1 MAAPVEREKEWETL
15 TELLGSAD
23 RGRGRVAV
31 VSGPVAGGK
40 TTLLERFT
48 EHALSEGALVLEAAG
63 SRAER
68 WLPFGILRRILD
80 SAAPL
85 DPVVH
90 AEATA
95 LLDAVS
101 TPCLPGAEGPT
112 RPAAVHPD
120 PGHPATGYGAGH
132 PGVPYPRGAVAHGDT
147 AAGVEAGMQVLPHVC
162 ASLLRIARDR
172 TVVIAVDD
180 VHHGDE
186 LSRAFL
192 LCLARRVR
200 QAGVL
205 IVLTEAV
212 RLLPAQLAF
221 HAELQRQP
229 NCTSIRLPLLS
240 ADGTGRILAER
251 LSTAAAQRLAADCQD
266 TTGGNP
272 LLVKALLADGV
283 TALGDSEPFQPL
295 APAETFERAVLDCLH
310 RGDPE
315 TVPVARGIAVLGDA
329 CAPTLLSRVSG
340 THAKTVELA
349 VQDLN
354 RCGMLRDGAF
364 RHTATRDA
372 VLAATPPGELSA
384 LHRRAAG
391 LLHQE
396 GAAALDVARHLLAA
410 RTPAE
415 DWAIPVLQDAAEYAL
430 VDDDPELALRC
441 GELAVDS
448 CPDGPRRTALK
459 SRLVSIVWRSSP
471 VAAESH
477 LRQLS
482 REFCAGRLTDRD
494 LLHAVTCLAWMGE
507 ARQAAEAVHGL
518 QAAAREAREAE
529 VPFAYAAGTL
539 AAAQSWLSVVSPPV
553 AAVFADPG
561 HPDPLHG
568 AAPHPPAGTSAPG
581 TAAAPYDMPDDA
593 HVPAGQALRT
603 AMCGGQGEA
612 AVVEATRVLQRY
624 HLSDRTLTPLVLA
637 VLALVYAGRIDL
649 ALAWTDRLLGECATR
664 SAPTW
669 QAVLGAVRAEAA
681 LRQGD
686 LPGAAA
692 QARRAMSLI
701 SVPCW
706 GVGIALPLAV
716 LIEAETRM
724 GNLDEAM
731 GLLEQPVP
739 ETMLETHIGLHY
751 LRARGRAHLATGR
764 HHAALRDFLTCGE
777 LMQAWGMDGVELAP
791 WRLDAAEAWLALGN
805 VPRARE
811 YVEQQRLREAGPAGS
826 RPRGSLLYAL
836 ARTSG
841 DLAYRL
847 KRLTEAVEI
856 LEQGDDRLQLARTLG
871 ELGSAYR
878 AAGDF
883 NRARMLVRKAWH
895 VAKSCGAQ
903 PLCQEFTPGQ
913 GDGEPAAVAGRE
925 AESPREAE
933 VLSEAEARV
942 ALLAARGHTNRE
954 IATKLYVTVSTV
966 EQHLTRIYRKLQ
978 VKRRR
983 DLPARLWDLSLP
995 GIA

>member
-1 MAAPVEREKEWETL
+1 MEARLVEREHEWETL
-15 TELLGSAD
+15 GDLLDSAR

-31 VSGPVAGGK
+31 ISGAIAGGK
-40 TTLLERFT
+40 TSLLECFT

-68 WLPFGILRRILD
+68 YLPFGILRRILD

-85 DPVVH
+85 DPAVH

-101 TPCLPGAEGPT
+101 DRATDGED
-112 RPAAVHPD
+112 AAS
-120 PGHPATGYGAGH
+120 
-132 PGVPYPRGAVAHGDT
+132 AV
-147 AAGVEAGMQVLPHVC
+147 ESGMRVLPHVC

-212 RLLPAQLAF
+212 RLLPAQLDF
-221 HAELQRQP
+221 HAELKRQP
-229 NCTSIRLPLLS
+229 NCTTLRLPLLS
-240 ADGTGRILAER
+240 TEGTGRLLAGHF
-251 LSTAAAQRLAADCQD
+251 TGAAAQRLAADCQQA
-266 TTGGNP
+266 TGGNP
-272 LLVKALLADGV
+272 LLVKALLEDGLA
-283 TALGDSEPFQPL
+283 ALGDSEPFQPL
-295 APAETFERAVLDCLH
+295 RPAETFERAVLDCLH

-315 TVPVARGIAVLGDA
+315 MPAVARGIAVLGDA
-329 CAPTLLSRVSG
+329 CPPALLSRITDV
-340 THAKTVELA
+340 HVKTAELA
-349 VQDLN
+349 LQDLE
-354 RCGMLRDGAF
+354 RCGILRDGAF
-364 RHTATRDA
+364 REAATRSA
-372 VLAATPPGELSA
+372 VLTATPPGALSA
-384 LHRRAAG
+384 LHQRAAR

-410 RTPAE
+410 RKPVE
-415 DWAIPVLQDAAEYAL
+415 DWAIPLLQDAAEYAL
-430 VDDDPELALRC
+430 VEGDPELALSC
-441 GELAVDS
+441 GQLAVDS
-448 CPDGPRRTALK
+448 CPEGSLRTALK

-494 LLHAVTCLAWMGE
+494 LLHAVSCLAWMGE
-507 ARQAAEAVHGL
+507 ARHAAEEIRRL
-518 QAAAREAREAE
+518 QSDADQARESGH
-529 VPFAYAAGTL
+529 PFAYEPGTL
-539 AAAQSWLSVVSPPV
+539 AAAQDWLCVISPPV
-553 AAVFADPG
+553 RDVFATATAEPANAAVPG
-561 HPDPLHG
+561 PTRT
-568 AAPHPPAGTSAPG
+568 PATGRLAG
-581 TAAAPYDMPDDA
+581 TAAHEMPDDA
-593 HVPAGQALRT
+593 HVPAAEAMRTALR
-603 AMCGGQGEA
+603 GGHGEA
-612 AVVEATRVLQRY
+612 AVAEATRVLQRY

-637 VLALVYAGRIDL
+637 VLTLVYAGRLDL
-649 ALAWTDRLLGECATR
+649 ALTWIDRLLGECSAHN
-664 SAPTW
+664 APTW
-669 QAVLGAVRAEAA
+669 QAALGAVRAEVS

-692 QARRAMSLI
+692 QARQSMSLI
-701 SVPCW
+701 SVQCW
-706 GVGIALPLAV
+706 GVGVALPLGV
-716 LIEAETRM
+716 LIEAETQM
-724 GNLDEAM
+724 GNIDEAM
-731 GLLEQPVP
+731 SLLEQPVP
-739 ETMLETHIGLHY
+739 EAMLETRLGLHY
-751 LRARGRAHLATGR
+751 LRARGRCHLATGR
-764 HHAALRDFLTCGE
+764 YHAALRDFLTCGE
-777 LMQAWGMDGVELAP
+777 LMRAWDMEAAEPAP
-791 WRLDAAEAWLALGN
+791 WRLDAAEAWLAIGN
-805 VPRARE
+805 VARARE
-811 YVEQQRLREAGPAGS
+811 YVEQQRQREAVPAGG
-826 RPRGSLLYAL
+826 RPRGALLFAL

-847 KRLTEAVEI
+847 KRLTEAVDA
-856 LEQGDDRLQLARTLG
+856 LEQGEDRLQLARTLG

-903 PLCQEFTPGQ
+903 PLCEEFTPGR
-913 GDGEPAAVAGRE
+913 GDGESAPVVAGRE
-925 AESPREAE
+925 AEPPKEAE

-966 EQHLTRIYRKLQ
+966 EQHLTRIYRKLK

-983 DLPARLWDLSLP
+983 DLPGRLWDLSLP

>member
-1 MAAPVEREKEWETL
+1 MAARLVEREDEWETL
-15 TELLGSAD
+15 NDLLGSAR

-31 VSGPVAGGK
+31 ISGPIAGGK
-40 TTLLERFT
+40 TTLLECFT
-48 EHALSEGALVLEAAG
+48 EQALSDGALVLEAAG

-68 WLPFGILRRILD
+68 YLPFGILRRILD

-85 DPVVH
+85 DPAVH

-95 LLDAVS
+95 LLDGVS
-101 TPCLPGAEGPT
+101 AEAEG
-112 RPAAVHPD
+112 AQD
-120 PGHPATGYGAGH
+120 
-132 PGVPYPRGAVAHGDT
+132 
-147 AAGVEAGMQVLPHVC
+147 AAGAVEAGMRVLPHVC
-162 ASLLRIARDR
+162 ASLLRIARGR

-212 RLLPAQLAF
+212 RLLPAQLDF
-221 HAELQRQP
+221 HAELKRQP

-240 ADGTGRILAER
+240 ADGTGRLLAGHF
-251 LSTAAAQRLAADCQD
+251 STAAAQRLSADCQEA
-266 TTGGNP
+266 TGGNP
-272 LLVKALLADGV
+272 LLVKALLEDGLA
-283 TALGDSEPFQPL
+283 ALGDSEPFQPFV
-295 APAETFERAVLDCLH
+295 PAETFERAVLDCLH

-315 TVPVARGIAVLGDA
+315 MPAVARGVAVLGDA
-329 CAPTLLSRVSG
+329 CPPALLSRITDV
-340 THAKTVELA
+340 HVKTAELA
-349 VQDLN
+349 LQDLG
-354 RCGMLRDGAF
+354 RCGILRDGAF
-364 RHTATRDA
+364 REAATRAA
-372 VLAATPPGELSA
+372 VLTATPPGALSA
-384 LHRRAAG
+384 LHQRAAR

-410 RTPAE
+410 RKPVE
-415 DWAIPVLQDAAEYAL
+415 GWAIPVLQEAAEYAL
-430 VDDDPELALRC
+430 VEDDPQLALRC

-448 CPDGPRRTALK
+448 CPEGSRRTALK

-471 VAAESH
+471 AAAEGH

-494 LLHAVTCLAWMGE
+494 LLHAVSCLAWMGE
-507 ARQAAEAVHGL
+507 ARQAAEAIHGL
-518 QAAAREAREAE
+518 QTAADQARNVGR
-529 VPFAYAAGTL
+529 PFAYESGTL
-539 AAAQSWLSVVSPPV
+539 AAAQNWLSLISPPV
-553 AAVFADPG
+553 RDVFTPSGAPDTTAPDATAPDATRAPADGRAAS
-561 HPDPLHG
+561 H
-568 AAPHPPAGTSAPG
+568 
-581 TAAAPYDMPDDA
+581 DMPDDA
-593 HVPAGQALRT
+593 HVPAAEAMRTALR
-603 AMCGGQGEA
+603 GGQGEA
-612 AVVEATRVLQRY
+612 AVAEATRVLQRY
-624 HLSDRTLTPLVLA
+624 HLSDRTLTSLVLA
-637 VLALVYAGRIDL
+637 VLALVYAGRLDL
-649 ALAWTDRLLGECATR
+649 ALTWIDRLLGECAT
-664 SAPTW
+664 SNAPTW
-669 QAVLGAVRAEAA
+669 QAVLGAVRAEIA

-692 QARRAMSLI
+692 QARQAMSLI

-706 GVGIALPLAV
+706 GVGIALPLGV

-724 GNLDEAM
+724 GNLEEAM

-739 ETMLETHIGLHY
+739 ETMLETRTGLHY
-751 LRARGRAHLATGR
+751 LRARGRCHLATGR
-764 HHAALRDFLTCGE
+764 YHAALRDFLTCGE
-777 LMQAWGMDGVELAP
+777 LMQAWGMEAAEPVP
-791 WRLDAAEAWLALGN
+791 WRLDAAEAWLAIGN

-811 YVEQQRLREAGPAGS
+811 YVEQQRRRETGPAGS
-826 RPRGSLLYAL
+826 RPRGPVLFAL

-841 DLAYRL
+841 DLGYRL
-847 KRLTEAVEI
+847 KRLTEAVEV
-856 LEQGDDRLQLARTLG
+856 LEQGEDRLQLARSLG

-913 GDGEPAAVAGRE
+913 GDGEPAPVTGRE
-925 AESPREAE
+925 AEPPSEAE

>member
-1 MAAPVEREKEWETL
+1 MARLVEREKQWETL
-15 TELLGSAD
+15 NDLLGSAR

-31 VSGPVAGGK
+31 ISGPIAAGK
-40 TTLLERFT
+40 TALLEHFT
-48 EHALSEGALVLEAAG
+48 EQTIAEGTLVLEAAG
-63 SRAER
+63 SRPEQH
-68 WLPFGILRRILD
+68 LPFGILRRILD
-80 SAAPL
+80 SAALL
-85 DPVVH
+85 DPAVH

-95 LLDAVS
+95 LLDAVAAPV
-101 TPCLPGAEGPT
+101 TDVTDVTDCAGTAGPDDT
-112 RPAAVHPD
+112 
-120 PGHPATGYGAGH
+120 TG
-132 PGVPYPRGAVAHGDT
+132 GVD
-147 AAGVEAGMQVLPHVC
+147 AGMRVLPHVC
-162 ASLLRIARDR
+162 ALLLRIARDR

-221 HAELQRQP
+221 HAELRRQP
-229 NCTSIRLPLLS
+229 NCTTIRLPLLS
-240 ADGTGRILAER
+240 TDGTARILAGR
-251 LSTAAAQRLAADCQD
+251 FATAAAQRLSADCQEA
-266 TTGGNP
+266 TGGNP
-272 LLVKALLADGV
+272 NLVNALLEDGL

-295 APAETFERAVLDCLH
+295 APAENFERAVVDCLH

-315 TVPVARGIAVLGDA
+315 IPAVARGIAVLGNA
-329 CAPTLLSRVSG
+329 YPPALLSRITAV
-340 THAKTVELA
+340 HVKTVELA
-349 VQDLN
+349 VQDLD
-354 RCGMLRDGAF
+354 RCGILGDGAF
-364 RHTATRDA
+364 RTPATRSA

-384 LHRRAAG
+384 LHRRAAR
-391 LLHQE
+391 LLHQD
-396 GAAALDVARHLLAA
+396 GAPALDVARHLLAT
-410 RTPAE
+410 RTPAD
-415 DWAIPVLQDAAEYAL
+415 DWAIPVLQEAAEYAL
-430 VDDDPELALRC
+430 VEDDPELALRC

-448 CPDGPRRTALK
+448 CPEGPRRTALK

-471 VAAESH
+471 VAAEGH

-494 LLHAVTCLAWMGE
+494 LLHAVSCLAWMGE
-507 ARQAAEAVHGL
+507 ARQAGEEVRRL
-518 QAAAREAREAE
+518 QAAAEEARDAGQ
-529 VPFAYAAGTL
+529 PFAYDPDTL
-539 AAAQSWLSVVSPPV
+539 AAAQSWLSAVSPSVRELFPAAGLSGTRV
-553 AAVFADPG
+553 AAPRT
-561 HPDPLHG
+561 
-568 AAPHPPAGTSAPG
+568 PAGTAAAPR
-581 TAAAPYDMPDDA
+581 TPAPYDMPDEA
-593 HVPAGQALRT
+593 HLPAVEALRT
-603 AMCGGQGEA
+603 ALRGGQGEA
-612 AVVEATRVLQRY
+612 AVAEATRVLQRY
-624 HLSDRTLTPLVLA
+624 HLSDRTLIPLVLA
-637 VLALVYAGRIDL
+637 VLALVYAGRLDL
-649 ALAWTDRLLGECATR
+649 ALTWTDRLLGECSAR
-664 SAPTW
+664 NAPTW
-669 QAVLGAVRAEAA
+669 QAALGAVRAETV

-692 QARRAMSLI
+692 QARQAMSLI
-701 SVPCW
+701 SVQCW

-716 LIEAETRM
+716 LIEAETQM
-724 GNLDEAM
+724 GNIEEAM
-731 GLLEQPVP
+731 NLLEQPVP
-739 ETMLETHIGLHY
+739 ETMLQTQIGLHY
-751 LRARGRAHLATGR
+751 LRARGRCHLATGR
-764 HHAALRDFLTCGE
+764 YHAALRDFLTCGE
-777 LMQAWGMDGVELAP
+777 LMQSWGMDAVELVP

-811 YVEQQRLREAGPAGS
+811 YAEQQKQREAGAAGT
-826 RPRGSLLYAL
+826 RTRGALLFSL

-841 DLAYRL
+841 DLTYRL
-847 KRLTEAVEI
+847 KRLTEAVET
-856 LEQGDDRLQLARTLG
+856 LEQGEDRIQLARALG
-871 ELGSAYR
+871 ELGSGYR

-913 GDGEPAAVAGRE
+913 GDGEPGTAGRE
-925 AESPREAE
+925 GREADPPREAE

-954 IATKLYVTVSTV
+954 IAGKLYVTVSTV

>member
-1 MAAPVEREKEWETL
+1 MARLVEREKQWETL
-15 TELLGSAD
+15 NDLLGSAR

-31 VSGPVAGGK
+31 ISGPIAAGK

-48 EHALSEGALVLEAAG
+48 EQAISDGALVLEAAG

-68 WLPFGILRRILD
+68 YLPFGILRRILD

-85 DPVVH
+85 EPEVH

-95 LLDAVS
+95 LLDS
-101 TPCLPGAEGPT
+101 LGTPTTDTHE
-112 RPAAVHPD
+112 
-120 PGHPATGYGAGH
+120 PATGAIAG
-132 PGVPYPRGAVAHGDT
+132 
-147 AAGVEAGMQVLPHVC
+147 GVEAGMRILPYVC
-162 ASLLRIARDR
+162 AALLRIARER

-240 ADGTGRILAER
+240 ADGTGRVLAGHF
-251 LSTAAAQRLAADCQD
+251 STAAAQRVCADCQE

-272 LLVKALLADGV
+272 LLIKALLEDGLA
-283 TALGDSEPFQPL
+283 ALGDSEPFQPL
-295 APAETFERAVLDCLH
+295 APAENFERAVLDCLH

-315 TVPVARGIAVLGDA
+315 MLAVARGIAVLGDA
-329 CAPTLLSRVSG
+329 CPTALLSTITDV
-340 THAKTVELA
+340 HVKTAELA
-349 VQDLN
+349 VQDLD
-354 RCGMLRDGAF
+354 RCGILRGGAF
-364 RHTATRDA
+364 REAATRAA
-372 VLAATPPGELSA
+372 VLAATPTGALSV
-384 LHRRAAG
+384 LHQRAAR

-410 RTPAE
+410 RKQVGE
-415 DWAIPVLQDAAEYAL
+415 WAIPVLQEAAEYAL
-430 VDDDPELALRC
+430 VEDDPELALRC

-448 CPDGPRRTALK
+448 CPEGPRRTALK

-471 VAAESH
+471 VAAEGH

-482 REFCAGRLTDRD
+482 REFCAGRLSDRD

-507 ARQAAEAVHGL
+507 ARQAGEAVRRL
-518 QAAAREAREAE
+518 QTAAQEALDAGQ
-529 VPFAYAAGTL
+529 PFVYEPGTL
-539 AAAQSWLSVVSPPV
+539 AAAQSWLSLVSPPV
-553 AAVFADPG
+553 REVFATAGPSHTSHTSRPGDPRT
-561 HPDPLHG
+561 
-568 AAPHPPAGTSAPG
+568 PAG
-581 TAAAPYDMPDDA
+581 TAAAGATAYDMPDEA
-593 HVPAGQALRT
+593 HIPAVEAMRTALR
-603 AMCGGQGEA
+603 GGQGEA
-612 AVVEATRVLQRY
+612 AVAEATRVLQRY
-624 HLSDRTLTPLVLA
+624 HLSDRTLTPLVIAALT
-637 VLALVYAGRIDL
+637 LVYAGRLDL
-649 ALAWTDRLLGECATR
+649 ALIWTDRLLGECSAR
-664 SAPTW
+664 NAPTW
-669 QAVLGAVRAEAA
+669 QAALGVVRAEVA

-692 QARRAMSLI
+692 QARQAMSLI
-701 SVPCW
+701 SVQCW
-706 GVGIALPLAV
+706 GVGIALPLAI
-716 LIEAETRM
+716 LIDAETRM

-739 ETMLETHIGLHY
+739 EMMLETQIGLHY
-751 LRARGRAHLATGR
+751 LRARGRCHLATGR
-764 HHAALRDFLTCGE
+764 YHAALRDFLTCGE
-777 LMQAWGMDGVELAP
+777 LMQAWGMDAVELAP
-791 WRLDAAEAWLALGN
+791 WRLDAAEAWLAIGN
-805 VPRARE
+805 MARARE
-811 YVEQQRLREAGPAGS
+811 YVEQQKQREAGPAGS
-826 RPRGSLLYAL
+826 RPRGALLYAL

-841 DLAYRL
+841 DLTYRL
-847 KRLTEAVEI
+847 GRLTEAVEA
-856 LEQGDDRLQLARTLG
+856 LEQGEDRLQLASALG
-871 ELGSAYR
+871 ELGSGYR

-913 GDGEPAAVAGRE
+913 GDGEAVAAPAGRE
-925 AESPREAE
+925 AEPAREAE
-933 VLSEAEARV
+933 SLSESLSEAEARV

-966 EQHLTRIYRKLQ
+966 EQHLTRIYRKLR

>member
-1 MAAPVEREKEWETL
+1 MEARLVEREHEWQTL
-15 TELLGSAD
+15 NDLLDSAR

-31 VSGPVAGGK
+31 ISGPIAGGK

-48 EHALSEGALVLEAAG
+48 EKALSEGALVLEAAG

-68 WLPFGILRRILD
+68 YLPFGILRRILD

-85 DPVVH
+85 DPAVH

-101 TPCLPGAEGPT
+101 AQATDGDDDAEG
-112 RPAAVHPD
+112 A
-120 PGHPATGYGAGH
+120 
-132 PGVPYPRGAVAHGDT
+132 
-147 AAGVEAGMQVLPHVC
+147 VEAGMRVLPHVC

-212 RLLPAQLAF
+212 RLLPAQLDF
-221 HAELQRQP
+221 HAELKRQP
-229 NCTSIRLPLLS
+229 NCTTLRLPLLS
-240 ADGTGRILAER
+240 TDGTARLLADHF
-251 LSTAAAQRLAADCQD
+251 STAAAGRLSTDCREA
-266 TTGGNP
+266 TGGNP
-272 LLVKALLADGV
+272 LLVKALLEDGLA
-283 TALGDSEPFQPL
+283 ALGDSEPFQPL

-315 TVPVARGIAVLGDA
+315 MPAVARGIAVLGDA
-329 CAPTLLSRVSG
+329 CPPALLSRITDV
-340 THAKTVELA
+340 HVKTAELA
-349 VQDLN
+349 VQDLG
-354 RCGMLRDGAF
+354 RCGILRDGAF
-364 RHTATRDA
+364 RAAATRNA
-372 VLAATPPGELSA
+372 VLTATPPGALSA
-384 LHRRAAG
+384 LHQRAAR

-410 RTPAE
+410 RKPVD

-430 VDDDPELALRC
+430 VEGDPQLALRC

-448 CPDGPRRTALK
+448 CPEGARRTALK

-482 REFCAGRLTDRD
+482 REFCAGRLSDRD
-494 LLHAVTCLAWMGE
+494 LLHAVSCLAWMGE
-507 ARQAAEAVHGL
+507 ARQASEEIRRL
-518 QAAAREAREAE
+518 QNAADQARAAGT
-529 VPFAYAAGTL
+529 PFAYEPGTL
-539 AAAQSWLSVVSPPV
+539 AAAQSWLSVISPPV
-553 AAVFADPG
+553 RDAFATAAPPDTTAPG
-561 HPDPLHG
+561 HPRTPTTDRPLV
-568 AAPHPPAGTSAPG
+568 A
-581 TAAAPYDMPDDA
+581 TAAAVAVYDMPDDA
-593 HVPAGQALRT
+593 HVPAAEAMRTALR
-603 AMCGGQGEA
+603 GGHGEA
-612 AVVEATRVLQRY
+612 AVAEATRVLQRY

-637 VLALVYAGRIDL
+637 VLALVYAGRLDL
-649 ALAWTDRLLGECATR
+649 ALTWIDRLLGECSAHN
-664 SAPTW
+664 APTW
-669 QAVLGAVRAEAA
+669 QALLGVVRAEVA

-692 QARRAMSLI
+692 QARHAMSLI
-701 SVPCW
+701 SAPCW
-706 GVGIALPLAV
+706 GVGIALPLGV
-716 LIEAETRM
+716 LIEAETQM
-724 GNLDEAM
+724 GNIDEAM
-731 GLLEQPVP
+731 SLLERPVP
-739 ETMLETHIGLHY
+739 EAMSETRIGLHY
-751 LRARGRAHLATGR
+751 LRARGRCHLATGR
-764 HHAALRDFLTCGE
+764 YHAALRDFLTCGE
-777 LMQAWGMDGVELAP
+777 LMQAWDMEAAEPAP
-791 WRLDAAEAWLALGN
+791 WRLDAAEAWLAIGN
-805 VPRARE
+805 VARARE
-811 YVEQQRLREAGPAGS
+811 YVEQQRRREAGPAGS
-826 RPRGSLLYAL
+826 RPRGPLLLAL

-856 LEQGDDRLQLARTLG
+856 LEQGEDRLQLARTLG

-913 GDGEPAAVAGRE
+913 GDGEPAAAVGRE
-925 AESPREAE
+925 AEAPKEAE

-966 EQHLTRIYRKLQ
+966 EQHLTRIYRKLK